1 MKRTLTADAIGIPRG
16 WTIVSLALLCW
27 GALIAL
33 MSLAFWLR
41 FDAPIW
47 SVLQ

>member
-1 MKRTLTADAIGIPRG
+1 MNRALTTDVVSIPRG
-16 WTIVSLALLCW
+16 WTIVWLALLCW
-27 GALIAL
+27 AIPILL
-33 MSLAFWLR
+33 SLAFWLR